1 MAHRA
6 HLILGATGLVGR
18 ELLQQLLA
26 DDRASRVVVIARRP
40 TGVHH
45 AKLEEH
51 VFDLGEMDRHAER
64 FAVDTIFCALG
75 TTIKQ
80 AGSQEKFRYVDRDLP
95 LQAARLGLAA
105 GARHYLL
112 VSSLGANARSRI
124 FYNRVKGELEEDL
137 RSLGYPQLTIA
148 RPSMLLGHRDELR
161 LAERM
166 LAPLGSLMPP
176 TYKPIEARD
185 VARALIVLS
194 AGETPGTR
202 VVESRELRR
211 IARTS

>member
-51 VFDLGEMDRHAER
+51 VFDLGEMDLHAER

-124 FYNRVKGELEEDL
+124 FYNRVKGELEEEL

-185 VARALIVLS
+185 VARALIALS
-194 AGETPGTR
+194 AGETAGTR
-202 VVESRELRR
+202 IVESRELWR